1 MRLRAF
7 AYPYPRIPHGH
18 GAMTQRHDTTQ
29 EDRNPEMTMD
39 LATEAEMLRK
49 VPMFSKLELSKLKL
63 LAFTSELCTFEGGE
77 VLFEAGDAPDS
88 AYVIM
93 GGAVE
98 IVAETEAGPVVE
110 GVLGTNE
117 LFGELGVLTSSP
129 RSATIRA
136 QGQLVAL
143 RITDEMFLKLLAENP
158 EVALD
163 VMRQL
168 SEKLVRSH
176 EQFVELQKRLRQ
188 LETSEAGAGF
198 DLSPA

>member
-1 MRLRAF
+1 
-7 AYPYPRIPHGH
+7 
-18 GAMTQRHDTTQ
+18 
-29 EDRNPEMTMD
+29 MTMD
-39 LATEAEMLRK
+39 LTTEAEMLHK

-63 LAFTSELCTFEGGE
+63 LAFTSELCTFDANE

-93 GGAVE
+93 QGAVE

-136 QGQLVAL
+136 QDRLVAL

-176 EQFVELQKRLRQ
+176 DQFVELQKRLRDSA
-188 LETSEAGAGF
+188 TASAGSG
-198 DLSPA
+198 

>member
-1 MRLRAF
+1 
-7 AYPYPRIPHGH
+7 
-18 GAMTQRHDTTQ
+18 
-29 EDRNPEMTMD
+29 MD
-39 LATEAEMLRK
+39 LTTEAETLHK

-93 GGAVE
+93 EGAVE
-98 IVAETEAGPVVE
+98 IVAETDAGPVVE
-110 GVLGTNE
+110 GVLGANE
-117 LFGELGVLTSSP
+117 LFGELGVLTGSP

-136 QGQLVAL
+136 RDELVAL

-158 EVALD
+158 AVSLD

-176 EQFVELQKRLRQ
+176 EQFIELQKRLRR
-188 LETSEAGAGF
+188 LDPAEA
-198 DLSPA
+198 

>member
-1 MRLRAF
+1 
-7 AYPYPRIPHGH
+7 
-18 GAMTQRHDTTQ
+18 
-29 EDRNPEMTMD
+29 MD
-39 LATEAEMLRK
+39 LTTEAETLHK

-63 LAFTSELCTFEGGE
+63 LAFTSELCTFERGE

-93 GGAVE
+93 EGAVE
-98 IVAETEAGPVVE
+98 IVAETDSGPVVE
-110 GVLGTNE
+110 GVLGANE
-117 LFGELGVLTSSP
+117 LFGELGVLTGSP

-136 QGQLVAL
+136 RDELVAL

-158 EVALD
+158 AVSLD

-176 EQFVELQKRLRQ
+176 EQFIELQKRLRR
-188 LETSEAGAGF
+188 LDPAEA
-198 DLSPA
+198 

>member
-1 MRLRAF
+1 MA
-7 AYPYPRIPHGH
+7 
-18 GAMTQRHDTTQ
+18 
-29 EDRNPEMTMD
+29 MD
-39 LATEAEMLRK
+39 LTTEAEMLHK
-49 VPMFSKLELSKLKL
+49 VSMFSKLELSKLKL
-63 LAFTSELCTFEGGE
+63 VAFTSELCTYEGGE

-93 GGAVE
+93 DGAVE

-110 GVLGTNE
+110 GVLGANE
-117 LFGELGVLTSSP
+117 LFGELGVLTNSP

-136 QGQLVAL
+136 QDELVAL

-168 SEKLVRSH
+168 SDKLVRSH
-176 EQFVELQKRLRQ
+176 EQFVELQKRLQQADRPQ
-188 LETSEAGAGF
+188 SRAE
-198 DLSPA
+198 

>member
-1 MRLRAF
+1 MA
-7 AYPYPRIPHGH
+7 
-18 GAMTQRHDTTQ
+18 
-29 EDRNPEMTMD
+29 MD
-39 LATEAEMLRK
+39 LTTEAEMLHK

-63 LAFTSELCTFEGGE
+63 VAFTSELCSFDRGE

-93 GGAVE
+93 EGAVE
-98 IVAETEAGPVVE
+98 ILAETDAGAVVE

-136 QGQLVAL
+136 QDELVAL
-143 RITDEMFLKLLAENP
+143 RITDEMFLNLLAENP
-158 EVALD
+158 ELALD

-168 SEKLVRSH
+168 SDKLVRSH
-176 EQFVELQKRLRQ
+176 EQFVELQKRLQQIERAQ
-188 LETSEAGAGF
+188 
-198 DLSPA
+198 P

>member
-1 MRLRAF
+1 MA
-7 AYPYPRIPHGH
+7 
-18 GAMTQRHDTTQ
+18 
-29 EDRNPEMTMD
+29 MD
-39 LATEAEMLRK
+39 LTTEAELLHK
-49 VPMFSKLELSKLKL
+49 VPMFSKLDLSKLKL
-63 LAFTSELCTFEGGE
+63 VAFTSELCSFERGE

-93 GGAVE
+93 EGAVE
-98 IVAETEAGPVVE
+98 ILADTDAGLVVE

-117 LFGELGVLTSSP
+117 LFGELGVLTNSP

-136 QGQLVAL
+136 QDELVAL

-168 SEKLVRSH
+168 SDKLVRSH
-176 EQFVELQKRLRQ
+176 EQFVELQKRLQQIERAR
-188 LETSEAGAGF
+188 S
-198 DLSPA
+198 

>member
-1 MRLRAF
+1 
-7 AYPYPRIPHGH
+7 
-18 GAMTQRHDTTQ
+18 
-29 EDRNPEMTMD
+29 MD
-39 LATEAEMLRK
+39 LTTEAEMLRK
-49 VPMFSKLELSKLKL
+49 VPMLSKLDLSKLKL

-93 GGAVE
+93 EGAVE

-117 LFGELGVLTSSP
+117 LFGELGVLTNSP

-136 QGQLVAL
+136 RDEIVAL

-158 EVALD
+158 EVSLD

-176 EQFVELQKRLRQ
+176 EQFVELQKRLRE
-188 LETSEAGAGF
+188 LETAEGGVG
-198 DLSPA
+198 

>member
-1 MRLRAF
+1 
-7 AYPYPRIPHGH
+7 
-18 GAMTQRHDTTQ
+18 
-29 EDRNPEMTMD
+29 MTMD
-39 LATEAEMLRK
+39 LTTEAEMLRK

-63 LAFTSELCTFEGGE
+63 LAFTSELCTFDPSE

-93 GGAVE
+93 EGAVE
-98 IVAETEAGPVVE
+98 IVAETETGSVVE

-117 LFGELGVLTSSP
+117 LFGELGVLTNSP

-136 QGQLVAL
+136 QDRLVAL

-158 EVALD
+158 AVALD

-176 EQFVELQKRLRQ
+176 EQFVALQKRLPP
-188 LETSEAGAGF
+188 SGAGG
-198 DLSPA
+198 PGVG

>member
-1 MRLRAF
+1 
-7 AYPYPRIPHGH
+7 
-18 GAMTQRHDTTQ
+18 
-29 EDRNPEMTMD
+29 MTMD
-39 LATEAEMLRK
+39 LTTEAEMLRK

-63 LAFTSELCTFEGGE
+63 LAFTSELCTFDASE

-93 GGAVE
+93 EGAVE

-117 LFGELGVLTSSP
+117 LFGELGVLTNSP

-136 QGQLVAL
+136 QDRLVAL

-176 EQFVELQKRLRQ
+176 EQFVELQKRLPQ
-188 LETSEAGAGF
+188 PGTAGSGTG
-198 DLSPA
+198 

>member
-1 MRLRAF
+1 M
-7 AYPYPRIPHGH
+7 P
-18 GAMTQRHDTTQ
+18 
-29 EDRNPEMTMD
+29 MTMD
-39 LATEAEMLRK
+39 LTTEAEMLRK

-63 LAFTSELCTFEGGE
+63 LAFTSELCTFDPGE

-93 GGAVE
+93 EGAVE
-98 IVAETEAGPVVE
+98 IVAETGAGPVVE

-117 LFGELGVLTSSP
+117 LFGELGVLTNSP

-136 QGQLVAL
+136 QDQLVAL

-158 EVALD
+158 AVALD

-176 EQFVELQKRLRQ
+176 EQFVALQKRRPSLDA
-188 LETSEAGAGF
+188 AGPEVG
-198 DLSPA
+198 

>member
-1 MRLRAF
+1 MA
-7 AYPYPRIPHGH
+7 
-18 GAMTQRHDTTQ
+18 
-29 EDRNPEMTMD
+29 MD
-39 LATEAEMLRK
+39 LTTEAEMLHK

-63 LAFTSELCTFEGGE
+63 VAFTSELCSFDRGE

-93 GGAVE
+93 EGAVE
-98 IVAETEAGPVVE
+98 ILAETDAGAVVE

-136 QGQLVAL
+136 QDELVAL
-143 RITDEMFLKLLAENP
+143 RITDEMFLNLLAENP
-158 EVALD
+158 ELALD

-168 SEKLVRSH
+168 SDKLVRSH
-176 EQFVELQKRLRQ
+176 EQFVELQKRLQQIERVQ
-188 LETSEAGAGF
+188 
-198 DLSPA
+198 P

>member
-1 MRLRAF
+1 MA
-7 AYPYPRIPHGH
+7 
-18 GAMTQRHDTTQ
+18 
-29 EDRNPEMTMD
+29 MD
-39 LATEAEMLRK
+39 LTTEAELLHK
-49 VPMFSKLELSKLKL
+49 VPMFSKLDLSKLKL
-63 LAFTSELCTFEGGE
+63 VAFTSELCSFERGE

-93 GGAVE
+93 EGAVE
-98 IVAETEAGPVVE
+98 ILAETDAGLVVE

-117 LFGELGVLTSSP
+117 LFGELGVLTNSP

-136 QGQLVAL
+136 QDELVAL

-168 SEKLVRSH
+168 SDKLVRSH
-176 EQFVELQKRLRQ
+176 EQFVEQQKRLQQIERAR
-188 LETSEAGAGF
+188 S
-198 DLSPA
+198 

>member
-1 MRLRAF
+1 
-7 AYPYPRIPHGH
+7 
-18 GAMTQRHDTTQ
+18 
-29 EDRNPEMTMD
+29 
-39 LATEAEMLRK
+39 MLHK
-49 VPMFSKLELSKLKL
+49 VPMFAKLELSKLKL
-63 LAFTSELCTFEGGE
+63 LAFTSELCTYDDGE

-136 QGQLVAL
+136 QDELVAL

-176 EQFVELQKRLRQ
+176 EQFVKLQKRLQQ
-188 LETSEAGAGF
+188 LEHPQS
-198 DLSPA
+198 

>member
-1 MRLRAF
+1 
-7 AYPYPRIPHGH
+7 
-18 GAMTQRHDTTQ
+18 
-29 EDRNPEMTMD
+29 MTMD
-39 LATEAEMLRK
+39 LTTEAEMLHK

-63 LAFTSELCTFEGGE
+63 LAFTSELCTFDASE

-93 GGAVE
+93 QGAVE

-117 LFGELGVLTSSP
+117 LFGELGVLTNSP

-136 QGQLVAL
+136 QDRLVAL

-176 EQFVELQKRLRQ
+176 EQFVALQKRLRQ
-188 LETSEAGAGF
+188 PGAAGSVT
-198 DLSPA
+198 D